1 MKTSLRYLRAG
12 VDKAFHGTTNVAR
25 LVRSALAYEFAP
37 VREVV
42 HWNGLQY
49 HIILN
54 SGRYQYVRETI
65 ARLSKPMPQ
74 SSTELS
80 LDAAAD
86 RHAPPPGEQSCP
98 LDGVE
103 YSPQCFGSLMLAGE
117 HYLLVANRRPWGYN
131 HFMLVSVEARGQ
143 FMTDGDIMAGIQ
155 ALQALGSGYEAT
167 FSSVGAGAS
176 VFHFH
181 LQFHKGAAAI
191 WSNLKKHLIVRPL
204 AGSPRASINVIEG
217 WPIPLFLVKG
227 RNEMDVSRILA
238 RTLTIIGLGNNRMPF
253 NIGFRVAEG
262 MNEAIVVPRRR
273 ACEKP
278 ERLNPHA
285 DSWGRFSFNEAG
297 GSIVLMTPEGF
308 EATVKSPARVPAA
321 IAQIGIPTHT
331 VEVLTRSLAAIR

>member
-1 MKTSLRYLRAG
+1 
-12 VDKAFHGTTNVAR
+12 
-25 LVRSALAYEFAP
+25 
-37 VREVV
+37 
-42 HWNGLQY
+42 
-49 HIILN
+49 
-54 SGRYQYVRETI
+54 
-65 ARLSKPMPQ
+65 
-74 SSTELS
+74 
-80 LDAAAD
+80 
-86 RHAPPPGEQSCP
+86 
-98 LDGVE
+98 
-103 YSPQCFGSLMLAGE
+103 
-117 HYLLVANRRPWGYN
+117 
-131 HFMLVSVEARGQ
+131 
-143 FMTDGDIMAGIQ
+143 MTDGDIMAGIQ
-155 ALQALGSGYEAT
+155 ALKALGSRYEAT

-253 NIGFRVAEG
+253 NVGFRLAEG
-262 MNEAIVVPRRR
+262 MTEAIVVPRRR

-331 VEVLTRSLAAIR
+331 VEVLTRSFAAIR